1 MQKKNKNRKTRRKKK
16 KKENNRKD
24 EEDNCNDMLAY
35 ATSETKLWL
44 SSSAKQRRNPC
55 SGPPPVYQDLSTG
68 HDCSVENTIVN
79 LPVRLKRNSKRI
91 SCNSESVGGAKQG
104 F

>member
-1 MQKKNKNRKTRRKKK
+1 
-16 KKENNRKD
+16 
-24 EEDNCNDMLAY
+24 MLAY
-35 ATSETKLWL
+35 ATNETKLWL

-91 SCNSESVGGAKQG
+91 SCNSESVRAQNKDFSSALQKLLTGI
-104 F
+104 